1 MRQQPTFGDN
11 NRLQLVVELVM
22 ECMPTFWE
30 SADIAPE
37 TRLLRAA
44 NTRYRLRGKDKRL
57 GEFFGDVPECFPGLR
72 RAARL
77 SPASISMTPKF
88 VGQYTAFC
96 DRMNTPTVI
105 KKTLLYAHR

>member
-22 ECMPTFWE
+22 ECMSTFWE

-44 NTRYRLRGKDKRL
+44 KTRAIDSGARINVWGNSL
-57 GEFFGDVPECFPGLR
+57 GTSPECFPGLR

-88 VGQYTAFC
+88 V
-96 DRMNTPTVI
+96 D
-105 KKTLLYAHR
+105 H